1 MPFTLRRRSSFGD
14 AVIYLPTVLQRLAGL
29 LLLFLSSLAQAQQ
42 PLDVAFAGFAYSGSE
57 STLDDRFPYSRRYE
71 ATRKRAGTTL
81 HQTLMQQLQ
90 ATPPAHLRIVPQL
103 DELKGRDQ
111 ALAVAL
117 VVGNEMVSEESF
129 GSLHKLLI
137 VVRAQVMF
145 FDFKSMNV
153 IRSYPVSFA
162 YVDVLDHPASEDEIL
177 SRIALV
183 YEGNGGKPGILGRFV
198 NNVAKAELP
207 AQVSRTLQ
215 VVNVQVSPEASGL
228 LPGFLKSAPGALENW
243 AADLAGE
250 AISTRAG
257 VPILPFSKG
266 YAIGNVMSF
275 RVSDGAVWDLKLPKP
290 DYEIS
295 VDLTGFK
302 KVRFS
307 EVEGGATSY
316 VYGAYGGI
324 RLIEPMGNKVYLDT
338 ALKNGESRVIPASQD
353 YVDDFPH
360 FYDALNG
367 MFVKLAQ
374 VIDGRGDEKWLKSA
388 AAAQD
393 IEQQI
398 VHTKELMKSCK

>member
-1 MPFTLRRRSSFGD
+1 
-14 AVIYLPTVLQRLAGL
+14 
-29 LLLFLSSLAQAQQ
+29 
-42 PLDVAFAGFAYSGSE
+42 
-57 STLDDRFPYSRRYE
+57 
-71 ATRKRAGTTL
+71 
-81 HQTLMQQLQ
+81 
-90 ATPPAHLRIVPQL
+90 
-103 DELKGRDQ
+103 
-111 ALAVAL
+111 
-117 VVGNEMVSEESF
+117 
-129 GSLHKLLI
+129 
-137 VVRAQVMF
+137 
-145 FDFKSMNV
+145 
-153 IRSYPVSFA
+153 
-162 YVDVLDHPASEDEIL
+162 
-177 SRIALV
+177 
-183 YEGNGGKPGILGRFV
+183 
-198 NNVAKAELP
+198 
-207 AQVSRTLQ
+207 
-215 VVNVQVSPEASGL
+215 
-228 LPGFLKSAPGALENW
+228 
-243 AADLAGE
+243 
-250 AISTRAG
+250 
-257 VPILPFSKG
+257 
-266 YAIGNVMSF
+266 MSF

-307 EVEGGATSY
+307 EVEGGATTY

-324 RLIEPMGNKVYLDT
+324 RLIEPLGNKVYLDT